1 MKKSLL
7 ASLLV
12 LTGISAI
19 TSATAATYT
28 TGDALVFFRATGGT
42 GSDKNVVIDVG
53 NLFSPFTGYTINQS
67 ASNSILSTTYGANWW
82 TRNNLYW
89 GTIGSYDGSTSLDT
103 VIGLNAG
110 NSSAVSSTTVL
121 DASSLSSISGWVNNV
136 ATAAGQGGATQTG
149 VVTSLSATN
158 YASIFANSYSGSVT
172 QADTAPN
179 FWGNFSSSLGSVA
192 SAFQSNSVWA
202 YTLDYNSANLDP
214 LPNAFE
220 ANTSIADGII
230 SVAPAAVPEPST
242 YALMGLGAA
251 VLFLAV
257 RRRKATV
264 KA

>member
-1 MKKSLL
+1 MKKTLL

-19 TSATAATYT
+19 NSATAATYT
-28 TGDALVFFRATGGT
+28 PGDALVFFRATGGI

-53 NLFSPFTGYTINQS
+53 NLFSPFTGFTVNLS
-67 ASNSILSTTYGANWW
+67 ASNSILGSTYGANWW
-82 TRNNLYW
+82 TRNDLYW

-121 DASSLSSISGWVNNV
+121 DQSALSSISGWVGNV
-136 ATAAGQGGATQTG
+136 ANAAGQGGATQTG
-149 VVTSLSATN
+149 VVTSLTATN

-179 FWGNFSSSLGSVA
+179 FWGNFSGSLGSVA

-214 LPNAFE
+214 NAN
-220 ANTSIADGII
+220 ALKAITSITGGVV
-230 SVAPAAVPEPST
+230 SVTAGPEPST